1 MPGSTWPAPS
11 RRVRVRAGEFA
22 GHTLPAR
29 RVAPGASGA
38 GRGTTGERSD
48 TMLRITEVRVSL
60 RDDAKLKA
68 FASITIE
75 DCFVIRGLKVIEGN
89 NNRMFVAMPS
99 RKRPDGKHQD
109 LAHPI
114 KKEMRQMI
122 EDVVIGEYMKEK
134 SRGSKPTV
142 LDESELFAE

>member
-1 MPGSTWPAPS
+1 
-11 RRVRVRAGEFA
+11 
-22 GHTLPAR
+22 
-29 RVAPGASGA
+29 
-38 GRGTTGERSD
+38 
-48 TMLRITEVRVSL
+48 MLHITEVRVSL

>member
-1 MPGSTWPAPS
+1 
-11 RRVRVRAGEFA
+11 
-22 GHTLPAR
+22 
-29 RVAPGASGA
+29 
-38 GRGTTGERSD
+38 
-48 TMLRITEVRVSL
+48 MLRITEVRVSL

-114 KKEMRQMI
+114 KKEMRQLI
-122 EDVVIGEYMKEK
+122 EDVVIGEDTREKE
-134 SRGSKPTV
+134 RGARPQV
-142 LDESELFAE
+142 LHESELYAE